1 MYNPQLETFIRV
13 ADAGS
18 LIRRRGDCY
27 TADGSALLDAAK
39 KLGKNYM
46 ADSYYYQVYTAKQ
59 REIFFGG
66 LVFLIIE

>member
-18 LIRRRGDCY
+18 FNKAAEESYITPTVQRF
-27 TADGSALLDAAK
+27 LDAAK

-46 ADSYYYQVYTAKQ
+46 ADSYYLQVYTAKQ
-59 REIFFGG
+59 RETSLEVSFF
-66 LVFLIIE
+66 L